1 MLYPRENFY
10 KKYKDS
16 QIFAS
21 LQEDLQLIENDDMD
35 QKSQCK
41 VMAAGFRIIRADDYP
56 QPRIK
61 FKDAKTEN
69 WKTLA
74 KFETKATRDRSME
87 QLLEDDLTIT
97 D

>member
-1 MLYPRENFY
+1 
-10 KKYKDS
+10 
-16 QIFAS
+16 
-21 LQEDLQLIENDDMD
+21 
-35 QKSQCK
+35 
-41 VMAAGFRIIRADDYP
+41 MAAGFRIIRADDYP

-74 KFETKATRDRSME
+74 KFETKAARDRSME

>member
-1 MLYPRENFY
+1 MFPDLLR
-10 KKYKDS
+10 KDT
-16 QIFAS
+16 
-21 LQEDLQLIENDDMD
+21 LKDLVYSPFRGGAVGQLIENDDMD

-74 KFETKATRDRSME
+74 KFETKAARDRSME
-87 QLLEDDLTIT
+87 QL
-97 D
+97 